1 MARSELLFSSK
12 DRMPARIAWNHA
24 DQNTMRKPGGQ
35 EQDELQWR
43 LVPLT
48 QRFPGFLI
56 IQSRKNCMEPCRSKY
71 HKEARRPG
79 TRQIAMEIGFFDPD
93 ISWIPGFLIIQ

>member
-12 DRMPARIAWNHA
+12 DRMPARIAWNLV

-43 LVPLT
+43 SVSLT
-48 QRFPGFLI
+48 RIFPGFLI
-56 IQSRKNCMEPCRSKY
+56 S
-71 HKEARRPG
+71 
-79 TRQIAMEIGFFDPD
+79 
-93 ISWIPGFLIIQ
+93 L